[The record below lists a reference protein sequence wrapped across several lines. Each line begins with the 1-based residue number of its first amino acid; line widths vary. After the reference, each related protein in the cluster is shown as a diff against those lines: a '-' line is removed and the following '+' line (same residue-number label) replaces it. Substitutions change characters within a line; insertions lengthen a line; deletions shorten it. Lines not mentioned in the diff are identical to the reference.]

1 MDPQL
6 LFKIVV
12 LALLGLILLSLSS
25 GMFFLVKDKGKS
37 NRTLTSL
44 KFRIILSVLLFIL
57 LLIGIKMGWLIPHG
71 LPQY

>member
-57 LLIGIKMGWLIPHG
+57 LLIGMKMGWLIPHG